1 MIIWMIYIYI
11 SPQNF
16 WRRTELRIARYI
28 HQGAE
33 SYGVFQGNNEIFD
46 LPKLGKIQEKFIPPT
61 IDRFVSLG
69 LEAENL
75 VKDIVNDVPE
85 CQSKEFILE
94 KNDVT
99 IKAPVIS
106 PPKIICLGL
115 NYKDH
120 ANEAKASLPDEPIIF
135 MKPRTAMIGPEEPV
149 RKPGFVKKLDYEV
162 ELATIIGKMGKNIPV
177 SKAHEH
183 IFGYTV
189 FNDISAR
196 DIQFKDGQWTRGKSF
211 DTFAPFGPCITTAA
225 QIGDPNNLRLW
236 TRVNGETRQN
246 SSTKNM
252 LFNVYEIVH
261 HLSRVMTL
269 EPCDLIA
276 TGTPAGV
283 AAFMK
288 PKPRFLKPGDVVE
301 LEVENIGIL
310 RNPIVEDTATT
321 RKPKAKFVPKYMM
334 RTR

>member
-1 MIIWMIYIYI
+1 M
-11 SPQNF
+11 
-16 WRRTELRIARYI
+16 RIARYV
-28 HQGAE
+28 HQGTE
-33 SYGVFQGNNEIFD
+33 SYGVVQVNGRIVD
-46 LPKLGKIQEKFIPPT
+46 LPELAKIRRKTVPST
-61 IDRFVSLG
+61 IDGLVSQG
-69 LEAENL
+69 SAAENL
-75 VKDIVNDVPE
+75 VKDILDGAPKS
-85 CQSKEFILE
+85 QKKFILE
-94 KNDVT
+94 KNA
-99 IKAPVIS
+99 IKLKAPVIA

-120 ANEAKASLPDEPIIF
+120 AEEAEAALPDEPVIF
-135 MKPRTAMIGPEEPV
+135 IKPRTAIISPEEPV
-149 RKPGFVKKLDYEV
+149 RKPCFVRKLDYEV
-162 ELATIIGKMGKNIPV
+162 ELAAIMGKTGKNVPA
-177 SKAHEH
+177 SKAHEY

-211 DTFAPFGPCITTAA
+211 DTFAPFGPCITTSD
-225 QIGDPNNLRLW
+225 QIGDPNNLHLW

-269 EPCDLIA
+269 EPCDIIT

-288 PKPRFLKPGDVVE
+288 PVPRFLEPGDIVE
-301 LEVENIGIL
+301 VEAENIGTL
-310 RNPIVEDTATT
+310 RNPITKDTQQ
-321 RKPKAKFVPKYMM
+321 REGFES
-334 RTR
+334 